1 MNTSLMMLLKYSKA
15 LKILL
20 FPYIQIDLSYNRVPF
35 VTSKMFPEHKWIP
48 YRLEHLDL
56 SHNNMPVITKDMLVG
71 TKHLKYLNISYNIL
85 TDIRK
90 GRDYPVFL
98 VFFLVFPLEK
108 NPHFFLFYGVAVI
121 FLPSSSDVLSNMSSL
136 EVLSM
141 SGNKLEDKIFL
152 ADGHSFGFLPNLT
165 VLELD
170 RNKFTQLPIEEL
182 ILHQKLKTLNLA
194 YNQLTKYSP
203 ELTEMVKKGLKVEY
217 EGNQNKYIKPT

>member
-1 MNTSLMMLLKYSKA
+1 
-15 LKILL
+15 
-20 FPYIQIDLSYNRVPF
+20 
-35 VTSKMFPEHKWIP
+35 MFPEHKWIP

-90 GRDYPVFL
+90 GRSCFSL
-98 VFFLVFPLEK
+98 GFSWF
-108 NPHFFLFYGVAVI
+108 
-121 FLPSSSDVLSNMSSL
+121 FLPSFLLILWRCCNFFLPSSDVLSNMSSL

-152 ADGHSFGFLPNLT
+152 ADGHSLGFLPNLT

-217 EGNQNKYIKPT
+217 EGN

>member
-1 MNTSLMMLLKYSKA
+1 
-15 LKILL
+15 
-20 FPYIQIDLSYNRVPF
+20 
-35 VTSKMFPEHKWIP
+35 MFPEHKWIP
-48 YRLEHLDL
+48 YKLEHLDL

-90 GRDYPVFL
+90 GRWS
-98 VFFLVFPLEK
+98 LVFPGFSLSR
-108 NPHFFLFYGVAVI
+108 NILI
-121 FLPSSSDVLSNMSSL
+121 SSYCLLLSLLSDVLSNMSSL

-152 ADGHSFGFLPNLT
+152 KEGHSFGFLPNLT
-165 VLELD
+165 ELELD

-182 ILHQKLKTLNLA
+182 ILHQKLQTLNLA

-203 ELTEMVKKGLKVEY
+203 EFTEMVKKGLKVEY
-217 EGNQNKYIKPT
+217 EGKFFFSEKN

>member
-1 MNTSLMMLLKYSKA
+1 
-15 LKILL
+15 
-20 FPYIQIDLSYNRVPF
+20 
-35 VTSKMFPEHKWIP
+35 MFPEHKWIP
-48 YRLEHLDL
+48 YKLEHLDL

-90 GRDYPVFL
+90 GKKMIPGFSLSRNILISSYCIAAI
-98 VFFLVFPLEK
+98 FFLL
-108 NPHFFLFYGVAVI
+108 L
-121 FLPSSSDVLSNMSSL
+121 SDVLSNMSSL

-152 ADGHSFGFLPNLT
+152 KEGHSFGFLPNLT
-165 VLELD
+165 ELELD

-182 ILHQKLKTLNLA
+182 ILHQKLQTLNLA

-203 ELTEMVKKGLKVEY
+203 EFTEMVKKGLKVEY
-217 EGNQNKYIKPT
+217 EGKFFFSEKKIRLFFYCVKKLRRFLNAISIWSHATSLSIL